1 MSFAPVSVQVRIGLK
16 ADQGMAGKTAKLL
29 HNKRNLF
36 VPTRFRALTLINQKR
51 CSFPSLL
58 LVIQSLPQF
67 LHDASIFRLVALPQ
81 FGEVCRYALQATFC
95 RL

>member
-1 MSFAPVSVQVRIGLK
+1 MSVQVRIGLK

-29 HNKRNLF
+29 HIIKRNLF